1 MASALRSGPTAFHP
15 IRTFG
20 GRRSNVRKGST
31 AAHHRPPLRTASL
44 FVSGRRCGA
53 ADPRPQQS
61 FRSSAFPDDVASSA
75 LLATTSRLGSRRTG
89 SYGGIRPR
97 LWRPLP
103 ALTRGHPLLV
113 SALLPNAERGIAE
126 EIATSGTSAGE
137 CVNARPPGSRS
148 SSPVWAVRQ
157 AGTPRAWRVAGSR
170 PALPSALARPCM
182 PHSLAWMAPVP
193 TPLVRAWARHG
204 APPVWHQGRPGSVA
218 RARARPPLGGRGRI
232 GEPEHPFIFAGAQG
246 THVRPP
252 SVPGMLKMVD
262 RAAGPEPSAWR
273 TDAIRPHAP
282 SWACHGADM
291 ASARRTDE
299 GLDPG

>member
-1 MASALRSGPTAFHP
+1 MSWPPLLGPLPPTEQTSGPA
-15 IRTFG
+15 RL
-20 GRRSNVRKGST
+20 NVRKGST

-137 CVNARPPGSRS
+137 CVNARPPPGSRS

-170 PALPSALARPCM
+170 PALPSALARP
-182 PHSLAWMAPVP
+182 L
-193 TPLVRAWARHG
+193 
-204 APPVWHQGRPGSVA
+204 
-218 RARARPPLGGRGRI
+218 
-232 GEPEHPFIFAGAQG
+232 
-246 THVRPP
+246 
-252 SVPGMLKMVD
+252 
-262 RAAGPEPSAWR
+262 
-273 TDAIRPHAP
+273 HAP
-282 SWACHGADM
+282 LPGLDGTGPYALGTRVGE
-291 ASARRTDE
+291 ARRASCVAPREAGERGPRKGTPAPRGTGQDRRT
-299 GLDPG
+299 

>member
-137 CVNARPPGSRS
+137 CVNARPPRVPIVLARMGGSPGRHAEGLEGRGQPS
-148 SSPVWAVRQ
+148 GITLCPRAPLHAPLPGLDGTGPYALGPRVGEARRASCVAPRKAGERGPRK
-157 AGTPRAWRVAGSR
+157 GTP
-170 PALPSALARPCM
+170 
-182 PHSLAWMAPVP
+182 AP
-193 TPLVRAWARHG
+193 
-204 APPVWHQGRPGSVA
+204 
-218 RARARPPLGGRGRI
+218 RGT
-232 GEPEHPFIFAGAQG
+232 GQ
-246 THVRPP
+246 
-252 SVPGMLKMVD
+252 D
-262 RAAGPEPSAWR
+262 
-273 TDAIRPHAP
+273 
-282 SWACHGADM
+282 
-291 ASARRTDE
+291 RRT
-299 GLDPG
+299 